1 MEINQEFQLAEQF
14 IEETNTSLFLTGK
27 AGTGKTTFL
36 KNIVQKTRK
45 NTMVVAPTGVA
56 AIHAGGAT
64 IHSTFGLPLI
74 AFIPVNDPVDHNLAH
89 NPSSLGRHL
98 RYRKDKRKLF
108 QELELLIIDEISM
121 VRADLLDAVDYALK
135 YVRHNSQPFG
145 GVQVLAI
152 GDLFQLS
159 PVIRDDVWYTL
170 RPYYRNAYFF
180 ESRSWKDL
188 GAMTIELQKVYR
200 QKNDRFLEI
209 LNRIRIGSMTHE
221 DIKHLNQRQMKSEK
235 ESELKDVIVLTTH
248 NHTARKINRDRMRQ
262 LPGKSYRF
270 RAEVEGTFSESAYPV
285 SEELNL
291 KEGAQVMFIRNDVE
305 SGRYFNG
312 KIGKIASINRKEII
326 VTTDEG
332 NQIEVEKITWEN
344 KRYKLGPDNEIV
356 QENIGSFKQYPLRL
370 AWAITIHK
378 SQGLTFD
385 KLVLDLAHSFAPGQ
399 VYVALSR
406 CRSLEGVY
414 FRTPLQ
420 MDAIRV
426 DQTVID
432 FFQRQQTPERLQG
445 ALDQARRKYLGVR
458 LKKIFHFWKIRDSL
472 NAWLRSAAEK
482 DLNVVNRPSPAI
494 MNGHLK
500 ECEQISEKF
509 FRELDY
515 LLSRYFYHS
524 DVAPLKKRLHEAIEY
539 FASRLHKELIIPI
552 TEYYKEIEY
561 ITGSKKHQRETFGL
575 IDELWDFLEQLTH
588 ADFKNERL
596 YKGKSFERP
605 EKWVNKEK
613 EKKKKLRSHEI
624 TFELY
629 EKGMGI
635 EEIAA
640 LRQVTKNTIFN
651 HLVKLYEEDKI
662 PVTDIMEQ
670 ERLAEI
676 LKHFPKVSRE
686 TPLNEIRTQLPFQVT
701 FNEIRAVKSYYLKE
715 NISS

>member
-1 MEINQEFQLAEQF
+1 MEVNQEFQLAEQF

-36 KNIVQKTRK
+36 KKIVQTTQK

-64 IHSTFGLPLI
+64 IHSTFGLPLV
-74 AFIPVNDPVDHNLAH
+74 AFIPVNDPVDHNLAN

-170 RPYYRNAYFF
+170 RPYYRNPYFF
-180 ESRSWKDL
+180 EAQSWKDL

-209 LNRIRIGSMTHE
+209 LNRIRVGSMTSQ
-221 DIKHLNQRQMKSEK
+221 DIEHLNQRQMKSENA
-235 ESELKDVIVLTTH
+235 SELKDVIVLTTH
-248 NHTARKINRDRMRQ
+248 NHTARQINRDRMRQ

-270 RAEVEGTFSESAYPV
+270 RAEVAGTFSESAYPV

-312 KIGKIASINRKEII
+312 KIGKITSINRNEII
-326 VTTDEG
+326 VTTEEG
-332 NQIEVEKITWEN
+332 NRIEVEKITWEN
-344 KRYKLGPDNEIV
+344 KRYKLGPDKEIV

-385 KLVLDLAHSFAPGQ
+385 QLVLDLAHSFAPGQ

-414 FRTPLQ
+414 FRSPLK
-420 MDAIRV
+420 MSAIRV

-432 FFQRQQTPERLQG
+432 FYQSQQTPDRLQG
-445 ALDQARRKYLGVR
+445 ALDQARRKFLGVR
-458 LKKIFHFWKIRDSL
+458 LKKMFQFWKLQDSL
-472 NAWLRSAAEK
+472 DSWLRSAVQK

-500 ECEQISEKF
+500 ECMQITEKF

-524 DVAPLKKRLHEAIEY
+524 EIEPLRKRMHEAIAY
-539 FASRLHKELIIPI
+539 FAGRLHRDLIIPI
-552 TEYYKEIEY
+552 SEYYDEIEY

-575 IDELWDFLEQLTH
+575 INELWDFLEILTL
-588 ADFKNERL
+588 AEFQNEKL
-596 YKGKSFERP
+596 YHGTPFERP
-605 EKWVNKEK
+605 EKWIKKEK
-613 EKKKKLRSHEI
+613 EKKKKLRSHEV

-629 EKGMGI
+629 GQGMTI
-635 EEIAA
+635 EAIAE

-651 HLVKLYEEDKI
+651 HMVKLYEEDKI
-662 PVTDIMEQ
+662 PVTEILDQ

-676 LKHFPKVSRE
+676 LKHFPEVTRE
-686 TPLNEIRTQLPFQVT
+686 TPLNDIRKQLPFQVT

-715 NISS
+715 NTSS